1 MIVKADTQG
10 SVEAICESLSKIESN
25 KVDLE
30 VIHNAVGTVTES
42 DVHLAASSQAVIL
55 GFHTRVDKTAPD
67 AAKQHGVQIK
77 QYKIIYE
84 LIDEMKDAMAGLLE
98 PIEKTVV
105 TGTAEIRQLFPLSKG
120 GNVAGCMVTD
130 GHIKRGKVRV
140 MRGEKNSLPARSIP

>member
-1 MIVKADTQG
+1 M
-10 SVEAICESLSKIESN
+10 
-25 KVDLE
+25 
-30 VIHNAVGTVTES
+30 
-42 DVHLAASSQAVIL
+42 
-55 GFHTRVDKTAPD
+55 DKTAPD

-105 TGTAEIRQLFPLSKG
+105 MGTAEIRQLFPLSKG
-120 GNVAGCMVTD
+120 GTVAGCMVTD

-140 MRGEKNSLPARSIP
+140 MRGEKNSLPDRSTP